1 MMSQPDLERHIREFE
16 EALDDEQLE
25 FALVALAQR
34 RGRDAPRI
42 LARLADTWPADQ
54 AVLLD
59 VAARLA
65 ARHQA
70 LAGDEARVR
79 SLLELLASQ
88 HELARQLGGE
98 PRRVLDE
105 QERVLLLQAQIEGEA
120 LRAIWDEPALEPRDA
135 AMALGARRENRERV
149 RRYRERSWLLGLP
162 SGRGYRYP
170 AFQFDTSRRDVAPE
184 VRAVNEQLDAAG
196 DPWGVASW
204 WVSRNDRLAAR
215 PLELVGTERA
225 GELAAAARALTEP
238 LG

>member
-1 MMSQPDLERHIREFE
+1 MTSQPDLEQRIREFDRG
-16 EALDDEQLE
+16 LNDEQLE

-34 RGRDAPRI
+34 RWRDAPRI
-42 LARLADTWPADQ
+42 LERLVDTWPAEQ

-65 ARHQA
+65 ARHRA
-70 LAGDEARVR
+70 LAGGEERVR

-88 HELARQLGGE
+88 RELARRLGGE

-105 QERVLLLQAQIEGEA
+105 RERLLLLQAQIEGEA
-120 LRAIWDEPALEPRDA
+120 LRAIWDEPMIESRDA
-135 AMALGARRENRERV
+135 AMALGAKRNNRERV

-162 SGRGYRYP
+162 SGRGYLYP
-170 AFQFDTSRRDVAPE
+170 AFQFDAARRDVATE
-184 VRAVNEQLDAAG
+184 VRAVNEQLDSAD

-204 WVSRNDRLAAR
+204 WISRNDRLGAR
-215 PLELVGTERA
+215 PRELVGTARA
-225 GELAAAARALTEP
+225 GELAAAAHALTQP

>member
-1 MMSQPDLERHIREFE
+1 MTFEPDLEQRIREFE

-34 RGRDAPRI
+34 RGRAAPRI
-42 LARLADTWPADQ
+42 LARLADTWPAEQ
-54 AVLLD
+54 SALLD
-59 VAARLA
+59 AAARLV

-70 LAGDEARVR
+70 LAGDEEPVR

-88 HELARQLGGE
+88 HELASRLGGE

-120 LRAIWDEPALEPRDA
+120 LRAIWDEPMLESRDA
-135 AMALGARRENRERV
+135 AVALGARRENRERCATLP
-149 RRYRERSWLLGLP
+149 RTLLAARPAVGSRLSLPGLP
-162 SGRGYRYP
+162 VRFGAPRRGARG
-170 AFQFDTSRRDVAPE
+170 ANGQ
-184 VRAVNEQLDAAG
+184 RAARCRG

-204 WVSRNDRLAAR
+204 WISRNDRLAAR
-215 PLELVGTERA
+215 PCDLVGTERA